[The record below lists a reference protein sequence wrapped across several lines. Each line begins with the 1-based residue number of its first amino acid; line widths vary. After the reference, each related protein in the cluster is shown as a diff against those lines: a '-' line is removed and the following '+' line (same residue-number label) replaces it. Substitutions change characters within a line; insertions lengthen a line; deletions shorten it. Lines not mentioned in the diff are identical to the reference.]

1 MEQFKLNI
9 YAYAELLFRWQL
21 FHKRL
26 ELLKVVGRQ
35 DGLTSNAEPHRIGEP
50 FFVLFWFDLLNV
62 T

>member
-26 ELLKVVGRQ
+26 ELLKAVGQ
-35 DGLTSNAEPHRIGEP
+35 QNGLTSDADPHRIGESQELP
-50 FFVLFWFDLLNV
+50 FFFSLLI
-62 T
+62 